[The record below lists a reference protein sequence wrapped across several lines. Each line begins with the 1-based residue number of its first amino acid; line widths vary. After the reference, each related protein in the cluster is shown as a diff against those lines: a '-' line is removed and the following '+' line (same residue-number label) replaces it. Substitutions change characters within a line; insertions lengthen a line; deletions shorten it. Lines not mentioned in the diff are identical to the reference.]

1 MLSIYPLLWRLCL
14 SSCQISFQRNYST
27 CNCIFVVSVRG
38 SEFRISLHCHRE
50 SSYPNNF
57 NKAFVQT
64 IDFFLTG
71 IFQKKI
77 VYLFSYI
84 YIYML
89 SQTLQW
95 TKLWIPL
102 SLFTLIVTLLEWILR
117 SEVSPIQRLFGSY
130 YWNTT
135 QNLEFIS
142 IWNP

>member
-1 MLSIYPLLWRLCL
+1 MPGLDFIFGKTSSLALLLSQCHPFILNCRGSVHPALNFFRG
-14 SSCQISFQRNYST
+14 NYVICS
-27 CNCIFVVSVRG
+27 CIFVVSVRG

-84 YIYML
+84 Y
-89 SQTLQW
+89 
-95 TKLWIPL
+95 
-102 SLFTLIVTLLEWILR
+102 
-117 SEVSPIQRLFGSY
+117 
-130 YWNTT
+130 
-135 QNLEFIS
+135 
-142 IWNP
+142 